1 MRVAAFIVA
10 ALLFPATAPAVEA
23 PLRPADFAFGMEVKA
38 GNGDAFHGVTLPA
51 EVYRRLTRAD
61 AGDLRVFNAAGE
73 SVPFM
78 LRRVDADVSTTSAT
92 PPLFPIHAGGSTA
105 PEGMSLRVRKDA
117 QGKIITLSLDDRV
130 GVAAQRLA
138 AYVLD
143 VSELQRP
150 IEALEL
156 EWQEAPKDFL
166 GQASV
171 ESSDDLAHWTTVVR
185 GASLAGLTYGAQRL
199 EHRRIEFPAVKAKFL
214 RLVWPADVAMPA
226 VKAVRAELA
235 REVTEQ
241 RIWIRLDDAGSGA
254 AGEYLFTAPGRLP
267 ADRARIQLP
276 EANALVRAEL
286 AARDN
291 ARDLWRVRAAG
302 VVYRLNLKGA
312 SFTGS
317 DVALPYG
324 SAERQWQLRVTPADG
339 LGAARPTVEF
349 GFVPQRLVF
358 VARGAGPFTLAYGA
372 VGVAPAQFPLDGV
385 LAQLGG
391 AVPAPAALGPETALG
406 GSERLGETGGGYPW
420 KTWLLWAALV
430 AGVGLLAEMAR
441 RLFRQMGP
449 GGGPEKPGN

>member
-1 MRVAAFIVA
+1 MKAVALLTA
-10 ALLFPATAPAVEA
+10 ALLVPLAVPAAEV
-23 PLRPADFAFGMEVKA
+23 PLRPIDFAYGMEVKA

-51 EVYRRLTRAD
+51 DVYRRLTRAD

-78 LRRVDADVSTTSAT
+78 LRRVDADVTTTNAT
-92 PPLFPIHAGGSTA
+92 PPLFPIHTVAGA
-105 PEGMSLRVRKDA
+105 VPEGMSLRVQKDT
-117 QGKIITLSLDDRV
+117 QGKIVTLSMQDGV
-130 GVAAQRLA
+130 GGARRLA

-143 VSELQRP
+143 TSAFTRP
-150 IEALEL
+150 VEALEM

-166 GQASV
+166 GQVTV
-171 ESSDDLAHWTTVVR
+171 ESSEDLAHWSAVAR

-199 EHRRIEFPAVKAKFL
+199 EHRRVEFPAVKAKYL
-214 RLVWPADVAMPA
+214 RLTWPADVAMPA
-226 VKAVRAELA
+226 VKAVHADLA

-241 RIWIRLDDAGSGA
+241 RIWVRLDDAGSGA

-267 ADRARIQLP
+267 TDRARILLP

-286 AARDN
+286 SARDN
-291 ARDLWRVRAAG
+291 ARDLWRVQTSG

-312 SFTGS
+312 SFVGS
-317 DVALPYG
+317 DIALPYAA
-324 SAERQWQLRVTPADG
+324 AERHWQLRVTPADG
-339 LGAARPTVEF
+339 LGSARPTVEF
-349 GFVPQRLVF
+349 GFVPHRLVF

-372 VGVAPAQFPLDGV
+372 VGVAPAQFQLDGV

-391 AVPAPAALGPETALG
+391 ATPAPAQLGPESALG
-406 GSERLGETGGGYPW
+406 GSARLGDDGSGYPW

>member
-78 LRRVDADVSTTSAT
+78 LRRVEADVTSASLSLA
-92 PPLFPIHAGGSTA
+92 LFPVYVGAGTALESMMLRMRKDTQGRIVALSIQERGGS
-105 PEGMSLRVRKDA
+105 GVR
-117 QGKIITLSLDDRV
+117 
-130 GVAAQRLA
+130 RLA

-143 VSELQRP
+143 ASQLQRP
-150 IEALEL
+150 IAALEL
-156 EWQEAPKDFL
+156 EWQEAPQDFL
-166 GQASV
+166 GHVSV
-171 ESSDDLAHWTTVVR
+171 ESSNDLAHWSTEAR
-185 GASLAGLTYGAQRL
+185 NASLAALSYGAQRL
-199 EHRRIEFPAVKAKFL
+199 DHRRIEFPAVKAKYL
-214 RLVWPADVAMPA
+214 RLSWPADLAMPA
-226 VKAVRAELA
+226 VKSVRAELA

-241 RIWIRLDDAGSGA
+241 RIWVRLADAGSGA
-254 AGEYLFTAPGRLP
+254 AGEYFYTAPGRLP
-267 ADRARIQLP
+267 ADRARILLP
-276 EANALVRAEL
+276 VANALARAEL
-286 AARDN
+286 ATRDN

-312 SFTGS
+312 SFVGS
-317 DVALPYG
+317 DIALPNTNG
-324 SAERQWQLRVTPADG
+324 ERQWQLRLTPADG
-339 LGAARPTVEF
+339 LGATRPAVEF
-349 GFVPQRLVF
+349 GFVPQQLVF

-372 VGVAPAQFPLDGV
+372 AGVEPAQFSLDGV

-406 GSERLGETGGGYPW
+406 GSERLGEPGGGYPW